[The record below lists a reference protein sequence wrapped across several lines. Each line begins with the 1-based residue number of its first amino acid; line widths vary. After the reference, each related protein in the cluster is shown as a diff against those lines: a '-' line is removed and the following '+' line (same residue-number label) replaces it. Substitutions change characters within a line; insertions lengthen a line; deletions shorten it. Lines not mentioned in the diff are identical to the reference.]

1 MSPRDAAVRA
11 LNTSGRA
18 VLFAGTTVCI
28 ALLGMLV
35 LRIGYISGLGIAAAI
50 TVLFTVAAATTLL
63 PALLGFLG
71 TRVLSRKE
79 RRRLAATGPAPD
91 GTSGAWA
98 RLAAFVQRRPAPL
111 AIAAAAVMLL
121 LAIPVLSLRL
131 GSSDAANDPA
141 STTTHKAYELLA
153 EGFGPGFNGPLQL
166 VGTTGSPASTAA
178 FTRLAGTL
186 RTEPGIAAV
195 SAPVP
200 GNGASLI
207 SVTPTTSPEANR
219 AGHDLRHLL
228 RHHAHIDDVA
238 PQVPVAIRV

>member
-1 MSPRDAAVRA
+1 MADVAGCAGMGRDIG
-11 LNTSGRA
+11 GR
-18 VLFAGTTVCI
+18 
-28 ALLGMLV
+28 
-35 LRIGYISGLGIAAAI
+35 IAAAI

-79 RRRLAATGPAPD
+79 RRRLAATGPTPD

-111 AIAAAAVMLL
+111 AVAAAAVMLL

-141 STTTHKAYELLA
+141 ATATHKAYELLA
-153 EGFGPGFNGPLQL
+153 EGLGPGFNGPLQL
-166 VGTTGSPASTAA
+166 VGTTDSPAA

-186 RTEPGIAAV
+186 KTEPGIAAV

-200 GNGASLI
+200 GKGASLI
-207 SVTPTTSPEANR
+207 SVTPTTSPEAK
-219 AGHDLRHLL
+219 AKATLIATLRDSV
-228 RHHAHIDDVA
+228 IPA
-238 PQVPVAIRV
+238 PSTGPACASTSAASPPSTATSPP